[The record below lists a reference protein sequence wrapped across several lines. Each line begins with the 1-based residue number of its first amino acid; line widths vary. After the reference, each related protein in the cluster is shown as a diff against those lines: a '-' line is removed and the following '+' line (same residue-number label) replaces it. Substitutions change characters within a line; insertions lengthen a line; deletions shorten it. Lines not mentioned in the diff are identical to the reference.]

1 MRMEIKSL
9 LKPIILISL
18 ILTVARLI
26 ATYYFDLPNLKLAF
40 SFIDIPF
47 SLTYTIIALREIY
60 GSSNISLLE
69 KIMWTIGFLPGL
81 SMWIALIYLLL
92 ARERILRVYKL
103 LYVETESF
111 TDSVIQH

>member
-1 MRMEIKSL
+1 MEIKSL

-18 ILTVARLI
+18 ILTAARLI
-26 ATYYFDLPNLKLAF
+26 ATYYFDLPNASTDLLV
-40 SFIDIPF
+40 FIDIPF
-47 SLTYTIIALREIY
+47 MLTYTIIALREIY
-60 GSSNISLLE
+60 GSSNISLIE

-81 SMWIALIYLLL
+81 SMWIALIYLFL

>member
-1 MRMEIKSL
+1 MSIKNL

-26 ATYYFDLPNLKLAF
+26 AKYYFDLPNASTDLLI
-40 SFIDIPF
+40 FIDIPF
-47 SLTYTIIALREIY
+47 MLTYTIIALREVY

-69 KIMWTIGFLPGL
+69 KIMWTIGFLPAL
-81 SMWIALIYLLL
+81 STWTALVYLFL